1 MVLNRERQ
9 VLIAGG
15 AAAVLILFVFLVV
28 LPGID
33 RLRSLG
39 RAYAQANRDLA
50 EVRRNAPELDRL
62 ERDVKVRLARVR
74 AQAQTAESPAARLT
88 ALVQEAGFPS
98 QSFSLK
104 STGGRDGE
112 FAREETFD
120 LRVENVTYLEAV
132 KLAIRL
138 ENGPLPLAMRSVQ
151 LKSRY
156 EDARYL
162 DAVFRIG
169 VLLPLS
175 R

>member
-1 MVLNRERQ
+1 MVLSRERQ
-9 VLIAGG
+9 VLVAGG
-15 AAAVLILFVFLVV
+15 AAAALILLLSLVI

-33 RLRSLG
+33 RLRSLS
-39 RAYAQANRDLA
+39 RNYAQANRDLA
-50 EVRRNAPELDRL
+50 EVRRNAPELERL
-62 ERDVKVRLARVR
+62 ERDVRVRLARVR
-74 AQAQTAESPAARLT
+74 AQAQSAESPTARLT

-98 QSFSLK
+98 QAFSLK

-112 FAREETFD
+112 NAREETFD
-120 LRVENVTYLEAV
+120 LRIENLTYLEAV
-132 KLAIRL
+132 KLAIKL
-138 ENGPLPLAMRSVQ
+138 EGGSLPLAIRSVQ

-175 R
+175 K